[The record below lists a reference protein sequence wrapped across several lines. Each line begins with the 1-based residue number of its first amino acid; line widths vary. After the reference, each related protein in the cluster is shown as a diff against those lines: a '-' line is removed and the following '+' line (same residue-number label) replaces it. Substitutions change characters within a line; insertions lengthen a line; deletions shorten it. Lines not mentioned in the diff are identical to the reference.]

1 MQRSENI
8 EDLNSTVNQLEG
20 RYLIPVML
28 IALVVFIGMV
38 AFYYYLKKK
47 AKQATKIRNSVPLQ
61 KRQATIT
68 VIEEVDEESSS
79 SSGIE
84 ITVGRN

>member
-1 MQRSENI
+1 M
-8 EDLNSTVNQLEG
+8 NQLEG

-28 IALVVFIGMV
+28 IALVVFVGLV

-47 AKQATKIRNSVPLQ
+47 TKQATRIRSSIPLQ